1 MDYGTWN
8 AIFFSFSSSSSS
20 SSSFFLYLLTSVDLD
35 DTCPKDRNSWMN
47 IGIQNFYYLFIYF
60 SFCEIKKIISAFN
73 L

>member
-8 AIFFSFSSSSSS
+8 ANFFSFSSSSSS
-20 SSSFFLYLLTSVDLD
+20 SFLLTSVDLD

-47 IGIQNFYYLFIYF
+47 IGIQNLGFLFLFYFIF
-60 SFCEIKKIISAFN
+60 I

>member
-1 MDYGTWN
+1 MQKKFPSRLLLS
-8 AIFFSFSSSSSS
+8 FF
-20 SSSFFLYLLTSVDLD
+20 FFLYLLTSVDLD